1 MSQRSHYLLQKF
13 HRHSKQGSHKGCA
26 KLKSPLRGALRFGI
40 NQVFIILPVLTHQV
54 SFLAIMLLRNIVGFL
69 PLSGF
74 QGNIVKILIK
84 GQSLVKKGTFVNPLT
99 TYILIHLYLTA
110 GFFGGLAVKNAWLD
124 LWVRK
129 IPKKAWQPTVVFLM
143 GKSHGKR
150 SLVVYSPWS

>member
-1 MSQRSHYLLQKF
+1 M
-13 HRHSKQGSHKGCA
+13 
-26 KLKSPLRGALRFGI
+26 
-40 NQVFIILPVLTHQV
+40 

-69 PLSGF
+69 PFSGF

-99 TYILIHLYLTA
+99 TCILIHLYLTA

-129 IPKKAWQPTVVFLM
+129 IPEEGMATHCSILAGEIPWKEKPGGLQSMEL
-143 GKSHGKR
+143 KR
-150 SLVVYSPWS
+150 VRHD